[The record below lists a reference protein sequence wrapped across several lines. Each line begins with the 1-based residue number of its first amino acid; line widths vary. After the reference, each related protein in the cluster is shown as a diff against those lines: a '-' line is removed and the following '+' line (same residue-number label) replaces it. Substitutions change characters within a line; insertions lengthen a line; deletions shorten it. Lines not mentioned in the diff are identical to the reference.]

1 VLISHLSPPSF
12 SHADELYRK
21 HADILN
27 KPTIGLLLCDEGHRL
42 KSSGTNKTIAALN
55 AAPTKRRVIITGT
68 PVQNDL
74 EEFFAMCDFVN
85 PDCLGA
91 LALFRRIYATPI
103 LASRDAAASADT
115 SYIGQQRSE
124 ELNTITQS
132 FMLRRDASINKKHL
146 PPKQELFVF
155 CRLAPLQRRCTSKP
169 RPFRFFVWCHVMMM
183 KCQDRLGQQP
193 RNLTRNVFFRVACMR
208 PCSSQTPC
216 SACSHSAARR
226 AVAARART
234 PPQPT
239 RSPRSTSS
247 ARSVCKHML
256 RFSEFP

>member
-1 VLISHLSPPSF
+1 
-12 SHADELYRK
+12 
-21 HADILN
+21 
-27 KPTIGLLLCDEGHRL
+27 
-42 KSSGTNKTIAALN
+42 
-55 AAPTKRRVIITGT
+55 
-68 PVQNDL
+68 
-74 EEFFAMCDFVN
+74 MCDFVN

-155 CRLAPLQRRCTSKP
+155 CRLAPLQRRCTSKA

-208 PCSSQTPC
+208 PCSSPRPC